1 MDNFIAHILVVD
13 DDDGIRSLVKKY
25 LNENKYLVTTAVSAE
40 DATEKVKII
49 KFDLLVLDIM
59 MPGKSGLEFIQEN
72 KNKLE
77 TPVILL
83 TAKGEANERIEGL
96 EIGADDYLPKPFEPK
111 ELILRIQNII
121 NKTKQND
128 QLRVIEFD
136 DIKIDLNKQMIIKKD
151 TEYKIN
157 NTEKV
162 ILEKMINNPGKTF
175 SREDIGVLINLD
187 KERSIDVIITR
198 LRKKLRLIQKI
209 QNFYKPLEEQ
219 DMFYGLNK
227 FVKNILPKRLFYRA
241 LLIVAVPVIVLQIV
255 VTFVFF
261 DSLWIK
267 TNKGMTKAVVNEI
280 STFIEVYNDEI
291 YNKNEITNLF
301 SIYQDLNIEF
311 IQDNDFNYNHDER
324 WFSPI
329 DRTLRR
335 ELKSRYG
342 TSEFWFDTTGYKE
355 LIDIRIKYQDGYFK
369 FLIPRDRV
377 TSSSA
382 RIFALWI
389 TVPALIMVLI
399 SLIFLKNQTRPI
411 TNLARAAEKFGKG
424 EEIEEFKPSGAAEI
438 RQAGYEFD
446 KMRKRII
453 RHLNQRSEMLSGI
466 SHDLRTPLTRMKL
479 QIAFIKEKELA
490 NKLSEDINE
499 MEKMLNEYLQFTS
512 SAYLEKDEIF
522 DLSELIQEIIKK
534 YNNDN
539 ISFKIPSRIH
549 INGRKNLIKR
559 CINNLIDNAIK
570 YGDKVVVEL
579 NKNNNNLFLKVEDN
593 GPGIPEKEYDNVFKP
608 FYKIDKGRAD
618 SKSSVGL
625 GLSIASDI
633 IRSHGGNIKLEKS
646 SLKGLG
652 VKIFLPV

>member
-1 MDNFIAHILVVD
+1 
-13 DDDGIRSLVKKY
+13 
-25 LNENKYLVTTAVSAE
+25 
-40 DATEKVKII
+40 
-49 KFDLLVLDIM
+49 
-59 MPGKSGLEFIQEN
+59 
-72 KNKLE
+72 
-77 TPVILL
+77 
-83 TAKGEANERIEGL
+83 
-96 EIGADDYLPKPFEPK
+96 
-111 ELILRIQNII
+111 
-121 NKTKQND
+121 
-128 QLRVIEFD
+128 
-136 DIKIDLNKQMIIKKD
+136 
-151 TEYKIN
+151 
-157 NTEKV
+157 
-162 ILEKMINNPGKTF
+162 
-175 SREDIGVLINLD
+175 
-187 KERSIDVIITR
+187 
-198 LRKKLRLIQKI
+198 
-209 QNFYKPLEEQ
+209 
-219 DMFYGLNK
+219 MFYGLNR
-227 FVKNILPKRLFYRA
+227 FIKNILPKRLFYRA

-291 YNKNEITNLF
+291 YNKDEITNLF

-539 ISFKIPSRIH
+539 ISTKIPSRIH